1 MLIPMEEKVSRVKR
15 IRESV
20 AHYER
25 HISAAAIVFAFIFDS
40 VTLHRLDFFL
50 TELVLITYL
59 VVVGLGIFLIN
70 LREEG
75 KHPWWISDTVYWWIF
90 VAVQFS
96 FGGLFGRF
104 LIYYSRSGSIFTSW
118 PFLVLLLVLL
128 IGNEFA
134 KKHYTKLL
142 LQITFFFLCLF
153 SFLIFFIPILFGRM
167 SEGLFVL
174 SGIVSLA
181 AIYGF
186 LRFMYHFIPGK
197 IAKYRRGLLASVLSA
212 YLVINV
218 LYFTNIIPPIPLSL
232 REAGVYH
239 SVVRTSLGYRVTHEE
254 EPSFSPF
261 RFYETLHIAPG
272 EAAYLYSAVF
282 APTNFDAYVV
292 HQWQHYDLE
301 KREWVN
307 SARIPFPIIGG
318 DDKGYRGYT
327 LKGDPEEGFWRVNIE
342 TVRGQVVG
350 QVEFKVVRVDEK
362 PKLLVSDI

>member
-1 MLIPMEEKVSRVKR
+1 MEEKISRVKK

-50 TELVLITYL
+50 TELVLILYI
-59 VVVGLGIFLIN
+59 VVSGTGIFLIN

-75 KHPWWISDTVYWWIF
+75 KLGWISEAAYWWIF

-104 LIYYSRSGSIFTSW
+104 LIYYSRSGSLFTSW
-118 PFLVLLLVLL
+118 PFLLLLLVLL

-142 LQITFFFLCLF
+142 LQISFFFLCLF
-153 SFLIFFIPILFGRM
+153 SFLIFFVPIVFGRM
-167 SEGLFVL
+167 SEAIFVL
-174 SGIVSLA
+174 AGFLSLA
-181 AIYGF
+181 GIYAF
-186 LRFMYHFIPGK
+186 LRFMYHFIPNR
-197 IAKYRRGLLASVLSA
+197 IAKSRLGILGCVGAIYISL
-212 YLVINV
+212 NV

-239 SVVRTSLGYRVTHEE
+239 SVIRTSLGYRVTHEA
-254 EPSFSPF
+254 EPPFSFF
-261 RFYETLHIAPG
+261 RFYETLHLAPG
-272 EAAYLYSAVF
+272 EAVYLYSSVF

-292 HQWQHYDLE
+292 HDWERYDLE
-301 KREWVN
+301 SKKWID

-318 DDKGYRGYT
+318 DDRGYRGYT
-327 LKGDPEEGFWRVNIE
+327 LKSDPEPGFWRVNIE
-342 TVRGQVVG
+342 TFRGQIVG
-350 QVEFKVVRVDEK
+350 RVEFKVVKVEEK
-362 PKLLVSDI
+362 PELFIQDL